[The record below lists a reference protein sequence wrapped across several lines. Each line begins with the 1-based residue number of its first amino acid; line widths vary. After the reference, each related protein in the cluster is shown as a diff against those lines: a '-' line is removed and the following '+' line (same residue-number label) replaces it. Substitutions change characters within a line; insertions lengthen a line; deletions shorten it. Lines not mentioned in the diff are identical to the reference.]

1 MHLNR
6 QTKINL

>member
-6 QTKINL
+6 QTMINL

>member
-6 QTKINL
+6 QTKINP